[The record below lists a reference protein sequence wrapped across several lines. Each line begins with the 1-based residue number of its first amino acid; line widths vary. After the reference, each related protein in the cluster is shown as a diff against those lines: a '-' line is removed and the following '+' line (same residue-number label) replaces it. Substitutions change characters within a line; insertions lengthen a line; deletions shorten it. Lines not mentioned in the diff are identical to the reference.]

1 MKTIEKIRLCLFA
14 GFGCTKR
21 FFRACPLAVI
31 IAPGICLGLMAISF
45 ILHQAGA
52 AENTGQFSN
61 PDSSFSAPETAGD
74 RLPARLRPAVAP
86 HPKWANFNRER
97 KSEDAR
103 HLADWVVDSGDHHGM
118 PFAILDKIEARVF
131 VFDPDGRLCG
141 AAPALLGLGK
151 GDDLSPG
158 IGDKKLSEIRPED
171 RITPA
176 GRFVSSL
183 GFNYYGKD
191 ILWVDYD
198 SATSLHRV
206 VTGNPKERRLER
218 LASPKPLEHRI
229 SFGCINVP
237 AKFFDDVVK
246 PAFTGTY
253 GIVYVLPETRSINE
267 TFKSYYDVELRW
279 GTRTTTNID
288 EHPRPGSRQE
298 DLRFGRP

>member
-1 MKTIEKIRLCLFA
+1 MEQSVKTIEKIRLCLFA
-14 GFGCTKR
+14 AFGCAKR
-21 FFRACPLAVI
+21 FWSSCPLAVI
-31 IAPGICLGLMAISF
+31 IAPGICLGLLMAICF
-45 ILHQAGA
+45 NLHQAVA
-52 AENTGQFSN
+52 AENTGQFSA
-61 PDSSFSAPETAGD
+61 SETAGD

-86 HPKWANFNRER
+86 HPKWANFNGER

-118 PFAILDKIEARVF
+118 PFAILDKVEARVF
-131 VFDPDGRLCG
+131 VFDPGGRLCG

-158 IGDKKLSEIRPED
+158 IGDKKLSEIHPKD
-171 RITPA
+171 RITQA
-176 GRFVSSL
+176 GRFVSYL
-183 GFNYYGKD
+183 GFNHSGKD
-191 ILWVDYD
+191 ILWLDYD

-253 GIVYVLPETRSINE
+253 GVVYVLPETRSINE
-267 TFKSYYDVELRW
+267 TFKSYYDVE
-279 GTRTTTNID
+279 
-288 EHPRPGSRQE
+288 SR
-298 DLRFGRP
+298 

>member
-1 MKTIEKIRLCLFA
+1 MATNRKRIRLFLLAALRYTKSSGSVRAFA
-14 GFGCTKR
+14 
-21 FFRACPLAVI
+21 AS
-31 IAPGICLGLMAISF
+31 IAKGLCLGLMAVSF
-45 ILHQAGA
+45 IPHQVA
-52 AENTGQFSN
+52 AADNATQFSN
-61 PDSSFSAPETAGD
+61 LDSSLSTNQMAATGLTVEK
-74 RLPARLRPAVAP
+74 RPAVTP
-86 HPKWANFNRER
+86 HPKWANFNGER

-176 GRFVSSL
+176 GRFVSYL
-183 GFNYYGKD
+183 GFNYSGKD

-267 TFKSYYDVELRW
+267 TFKSYYDVELR
-279 GTRTTTNID
+279 
-288 EHPRPGSRQE
+288 
-298 DLRFGRP
+298 